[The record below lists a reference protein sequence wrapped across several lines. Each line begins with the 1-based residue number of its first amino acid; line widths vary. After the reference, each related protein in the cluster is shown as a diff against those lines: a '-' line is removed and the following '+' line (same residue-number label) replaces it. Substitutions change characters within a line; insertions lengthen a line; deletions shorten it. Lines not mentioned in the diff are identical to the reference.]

1 MGTMASI
8 QVVEMSRHDS
18 VNGFVYEY
26 DESLASVKD
35 IQRTHQQR
43 IDSWR
48 TELDAEV
55 SAGAG
60 LDRAPL
66 ALAS

>member
-43 IDSWR
+43 IDWWR
-48 TELDAEV
+48 TELDAEA
-55 SAGAG
+55 SAGSD
-60 LDRAPL
+60 LDRAAL